1 MIFGVSGNNE
11 ALFPMAVSG
20 VIVATNS
27 SILLEQALAKQLGQR
42 QSALSKESKMAGKFV
57 HQHFSPSNVSPQLK
71 GILQAEQSFSFIL
84 FIW

>member
-1 MIFGVSGNNE
+1 MFVVSGNKE
-11 ALFPMAVSG
+11 ALFPMAVWG
-20 VIVATNS
+20 VTVATNL

-42 QSALSKESKMAGKFV
+42 QSVISKGLKIGGKLL

-71 GILQAEQSFSFIL
+71 GILQAEQYFSFII

>member
-1 MIFGVSGNNE
+1 
-11 ALFPMAVSG
+11 MAVSG

-27 SILLEQALAKQLGQR
+27 SILFEQALAKQLGQR
-42 QSALSKESKMAGKFV
+42 QSALSKALKMAGKLL

-71 GILQAEQSFSFIL
+71 GILQAEQYFSFTI

>member
-1 MIFGVSGNNE
+1 MLAVSGNNE

-27 SILLEQALAKQLGQR
+27 SIRSEQAFVKQLGQR
-42 QSALSKESKMAGKFV
+42 QSPLSKGLNRGGKFV

-71 GILQAEQSFSFIL
+71 SILQAEQYFSFTI